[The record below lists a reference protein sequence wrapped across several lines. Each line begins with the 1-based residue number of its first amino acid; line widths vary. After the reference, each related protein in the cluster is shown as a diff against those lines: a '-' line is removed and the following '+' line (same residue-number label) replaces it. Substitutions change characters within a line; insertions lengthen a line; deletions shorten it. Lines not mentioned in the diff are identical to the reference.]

1 MIGKLIKIGLI
12 LLAGILVYNFF
23 FGTDEE
29 KENSRK
35 IFGQLKGLAGSAVEL
50 VKSEKEKFDAGKY
63 DGVLDKLGGVYSGLR
78 DKAKYLDEKVLTRLD
93 ELERRKAELQKEAD
107 KLEQDEKT
115 PVPAP
120 PPAKKGVKRDKAA
133 EETTAA
139 KAAEMDRRKKE
150 LLRELDKLARE
161 TENLAK
167 DAEKGL
173 EE

>member
-1 MIGKLIKIGLI
+1 MIGQLIKLGLL

-23 FGTDEE
+23 FGTDAE

-50 VKSEKEKFDAGKY
+50 AKSEKEKFDAGKY
-63 DGVLDKLGGVYSGLR
+63 DGVLEKLGGVYSGLR

-93 ELERRKAELQKEAD
+93 ELERRKAELKNEVE
-107 KLEQDEKT
+107 KLEQEEKT
-115 PVPAP
+115 PPAP
-120 PPAKKGVKRDKAA
+120 EPKPKKGLKRDKTA

-150 LLRELDKLARE
+150 LLKELDKLARE

-167 DAEKGL
+167 EAEKGL